1 MSLNTRRVE
10 AVILKGVELRAGDRV
25 KIQPK
30 HDEVFS
36 DVSLTGKIGVIE
48 AFEQDAENRVHVAL
62 VLEGGAAGAERRQT
76 TPATVFCLHWT
87 KSNPCSSKAAVIRR
101 EALMDFS
108 LEASR
113 ANFRHCLG
121 EE

>member
-1 MSLNTRRVE
+1 LARRQPAILSKMSLNTRQVA

-36 DVSLTGKIGVIE
+36 DAALTGKIGVIE

-62 VLEGGAAGAERRQT
+62 VLEGEPAEAGARRYQPGERFLFTLDEIEPVGR
-76 TPATVFCLHWT
+76 
-87 KSNPCSSKAAVIRR
+87 
-101 EALMDFS
+101 
-108 LEASR
+108 
-113 ANFRHCLG
+113 
-121 EE
+121 

>member
-30 HDEVFS
+30 HNEVLS
-36 DVSLTGKIGVIE
+36 DFALTGKIGVIE

-62 VLEGGAAGAERRQT
+62 VLEGETAETGA
-76 TPATVFCLHWT
+76 PPLH
-87 KSNPCSSKAAVIRR
+87 
-101 EALMDFS
+101 
-108 LEASR
+108 
-113 ANFRHCLG
+113 LG
-121 EE
+121 ERFLFTLDEIEPF

>member
-36 DVSLTGKIGVIE
+36 DVSLTGKVGVIE

-62 VLEGGAAGAERRQT
+62 VLEGGAAEAGAPPHYSGERFLFT
-76 TPATVFCLHWT
+76 LDEIEPF
-87 KSNPCSSKAAVIRR
+87 
-101 EALMDFS
+101 
-108 LEASR
+108 
-113 ANFRHCLG
+113 
-121 EE
+121 